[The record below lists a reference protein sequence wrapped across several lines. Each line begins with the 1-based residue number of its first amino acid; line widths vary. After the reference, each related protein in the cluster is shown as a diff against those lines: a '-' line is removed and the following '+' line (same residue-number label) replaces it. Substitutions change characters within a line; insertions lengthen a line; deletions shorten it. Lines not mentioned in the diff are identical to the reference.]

1 MHTTS
6 KHRLCDTTNAK
17 QGARPVPQTKENAGR
32 RNELRNRNVHVQLWL
47 SQKEADALSHN
58 AKKCCLS
65 QSAYLRHLITGFVPN
80 EHPPLDYYAMM
91 RQLYGLT
98 NNLNQIAE
106 KAHVLNVIDAQRYDR
121 YAKIA
126 EQAILN
132 ITKAVVEPKKMNEEE
147 HFETST
153 TIQN

>member
-6 KHRLCDTTNAK
+6 KHRVCDTTNAK
-17 QGARPVPQTKENAGR
+17 QGARPVPPTKEDAGR
-32 RNELRNRNVHVQLWL
+32 RNELRNRNVHVQFWL
-47 SQKEADALSHN
+47 SQKEADSLSRN
-58 AKKCCLS
+58 AKKCGLT
-65 QSAYLRHLITGFVPN
+65 QSTYLRHLITGFVPN

-91 RQLYGLT
+91 RRLYGLT

-106 KAHVLNVIDAQRYDR
+106 KAHVLNVIDAQGYDR
-121 YAKIA
+121 YAKMA
-126 EQAILN
+126 EQAILD

-147 HFETST
+147 NFETST